1 MQAFRGL
8 TLQLR
13 PEEEKKKKEKR
24 KGGPQPAAGILEF
37 GQLKK

>member
-13 PEEEKKKKEKR
+13 PEEKKKKKKK
-24 KGGPQPAAGILEF
+24 KGGPRSAAKILEF
-37 GQLKK
+37 G